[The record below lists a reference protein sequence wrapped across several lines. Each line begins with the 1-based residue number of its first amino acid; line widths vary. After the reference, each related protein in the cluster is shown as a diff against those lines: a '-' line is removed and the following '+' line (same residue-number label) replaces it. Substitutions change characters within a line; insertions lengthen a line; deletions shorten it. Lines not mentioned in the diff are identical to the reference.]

1 MATYK
6 NIPIL
11 QNADTIA
18 EIPAYTQSLAESL
31 SEEQDFIS
39 LTLVSPFSGY
49 VHLRKYGNMVHCV
62 YNFSRSSGTAT
73 ATVAT
78 IPVGWR
84 PTYDIETWVLT
95 SATSG
100 GTKTQVKILTTG
112 VITEDIGTAT
122 TASRRPTG
130 PVIWAAA

>member
-31 SEEQDFIS
+31 SEQQDFIS
-39 LTLVSPFSGY
+39 LTTLVSPFTGSI
-49 VHLRKYGNMVHCV
+49 HLRKYGNMVHCV
-62 YNFSRSSGTAT
+62 YLINRSSGTAA

-95 SATSG
+95 SAGARSDI
-100 GTKTQVKILTTG
+100 KILTTG
-112 VITEDIGTAT
+112 VITESIQTASTAT
-122 TASRRPTG
+122 RKPAG
-130 PVIWAAA
+130 PVIWVAA

>member
-39 LTLVSPFSGY
+39 LTLVSPFTGY

-62 YNFSRSSGTAT
+62 YHISRSSGTAA

-95 SATSG
+95 SNG
-100 GTKTQVKILTTG
+100 GISAIKILKTG
-112 VITEDIGTAT
+112 VITESIGTAST
-122 TASRRPTG
+122 SARRPTG

>member
-31 SEEQDFIS
+31 SEEQEFIS
-39 LTLVSPFSGY
+39 LTLVSPFTGY

-62 YNFSRSSGTAT
+62 YHFSRSSGTAT
-73 ATVAT
+73 ATVTT

-84 PTYDIETWVLT
+84 PTYDIETWVFA
-95 SATSG
+95 SSSIRS
-100 GTKTQVKILTTG
+100 QVKILTTG
-112 VITEDIGTAT
+112 VINEDIGTAT
-122 TASRRPTG
+122 TGARRPTG
-130 PVIWAAA
+130 PIIWAAA

>member
-62 YNFSRSSGTAT
+62 YHFSRSSGKAT
-73 ATVAT
+73 ATVTT

-95 SATSG
+95 SAGTSS
-100 GTKTQVKILTTG
+100 QIKILSTG
-112 VITEDIGTAT
+112 VISEDIATAT
-122 TASRRPTG
+122 IAARRPTG

>member
-31 SEEQDFIS
+31 SEQQEFIS
-39 LTLVSPFSGY
+39 LTLVSPFSGW

-62 YNFSRSSGTAT
+62 YSFSRSTGNAA
-73 ATVAT
+73 ATVTT

-84 PTYDIETWVLT
+84 PTYEIETYVLT
-95 SATSG
+95 SGNVRSYI
-100 GTKTQVKILTTG
+100 KFSTTG
-112 VITEDIGTAT
+112 VITESPVSAT
-122 TASRRPTG
+122 TNARLPSG

>member
-31 SEEQDFIS
+31 SEQQDFIS
-39 LTLVSPFSGY
+39 LTVVSPFTGSIQ
-49 VHLRKYGNMVHCV
+49 LRKYGNMVHCL
-62 YNFSRSSGTAT
+62 YEILRTSGSAIV
-73 ATVAT
+73 TVAT

-84 PTYDIETWVLT
+84 PTYDIQTFTVTNTGVRSEVRF
-95 SATSG
+95 SP
-100 GTKTQVKILTTG
+100 TG
-112 VITEDIGTAT
+112 VISEGRATSSAT
-122 TASRRPTG
+122 TAKPSA
-130 PVIWAAA
+130 PVIWMAA

>member
-31 SEEQDFIS
+31 SEKQAFIS
-39 LTLVSPFSGY
+39 LTLVSPFTGY
-49 VHLRKYGNMVHCV
+49 INLRRYGNMVHCM
-62 YNFSRSSGTAT
+62 YSISRSSGTAA

-84 PTYDIETWVLT
+84 PTYDIATWALT
-95 SATSG
+95 GAGARSDIKFPA
-100 GTKTQVKILTTG
+100 TG
-112 VITEDIGTAT
+112 VITESII
-122 TASRRPTG
+122 TASTSTRQPSG
-130 PVIWAAA
+130 PVIWMAA

>member
-31 SEEQDFIS
+31 SEQQEFIS
-39 LTLVSPFSGY
+39 LTLVSPFSGW

-62 YNFSRSSGTAT
+62 YAFGRSTGTAA
-73 ATVAT
+73 ATVTT

-84 PTYDIETWVLT
+84 PTYEIDTYVLT
-95 SATSG
+95 SG
-100 GTKTQVKILTTG
+100 GLRSHIRFLTTG
-112 VITEDIGTAT
+112 VITESPVSAT
-122 TASRRPTG
+122 TSSRLPSG

>member
-39 LTLVSPFSGY
+39 LTLVSPFTGY
-49 VHLRKYGNMVHCV
+49 IELRKYGNDVHAQ
-62 YNFSRSSGTAT
+62 FSYTRSSGSAT
-73 ATVAT
+73 ATIAT
-78 IPVGWR
+78 IPAGWR
-84 PTYDIETWVLT
+84 PSHKMDFWFQVTGGHRVWLT
-95 SATSG
+95 FN
-100 GTKTQVKILTTG
+100 TTG
-112 VITEDIGTAT
+112 VITENIL
-122 TASRRPTG
+122 TASTSQRVNPATILWKIG
-130 PVIWAAA
+130 S

>member
-39 LTLVSPFSGY
+39 LPLVSPFTGSI
-49 VHLRKYGNMVHCV
+49 HLRKYGNMVHCV
-62 YNFSRSSGTAT
+62 YNISRSSGTAA

-84 PTYDIETWVLT
+84 PTYNIETWVLT
-95 SATSG
+95 SAGARSD
-100 GTKTQVKILTTG
+100 VKFLTTG
-112 VITEDIGTAT
+112 VINEAIGTAST
-122 TASRRPTG
+122 SARKPAG
-130 PVIWAAA
+130 PVIWVAA